1 MIITILG
8 ASGKTGKEVLSQ
20 ALALGHQ
27 VRVLIRRQDGVSAD
41 VRTTSIIGDATK
53 VADVVEAIR
62 GSDVVISALGAPG
75 MGRTDLMTKAVSALH
90 EASKETGVKRVILMS
105 SFLAEE
111 SRQFSFGLRLLVKP
125 LMKHIVADKVE
136 SERLLRESGFNW
148 TIVYPTTLKDGPSA
162 PVRVVSKEEVVT
174 MGHGISRASVATWML
189 EEVKN
194 NAYAK
199 KSVTITAG

>member
-1 MIITILG
+1 MTITILG

-27 VRVLIRRQDGVSAD
+27 VRVLVRRQGTLPAD
-41 VRTTSIIGDATK
+41 VRITSIIGDATN
-53 VADVVEAIR
+53 VTNVIEAIR

-75 MGRTDLMTKAVSALH
+75 MGRTDLMEKAVTALTQ
-90 EASKETGVKRVILMS
+90 ACQETGVKRVILMS

-111 SRQFSFGLRLLVKP
+111 TRQFSLGLRLMAKP
-125 LMKHIVADKVE
+125 LMRHIVADKVA
-136 SERLLRESGFNW
+136 SERQLRASGLDW
-148 TIVYPTTLKDGPSA
+148 TIVYPTTLKEGPSA
-162 PVRVVSKEEVVT
+162 AVRVVPQDEVVT
-174 MGHGISRASVATWML
+174 MGHGIARASVATWML

-199 KSVTITAG
+199 KSVTISAR